1 MLFHVSFHSFLS
13 TSADKQKETLSEK
26 KWQDPV
32 SHESSSGKIQKKK
45 VSLHSGIWQGNRK
58 CMQNVL
64 FTCRQFSWLQFSLF
78 LSLSL

>member
-1 MLFHVSFHSFLS
+1 MLFYVSFHSFVS

-32 SHESSSGKIQKKK
+32 SHESSSGKIKKE
-45 VSLHSGIWQGNRK
+45 SLHSRIWQGNRK

-64 FTCRQFSWLQFSLF
+64 FT
-78 LSLSL
+78 